1 MKRKPKAVALSY
13 DRSLPAPLVVAKGA
27 GMLADRLEQ
36 IARECG
42 VPIRRDDALAERLF
56 VIENGQFI
64 PEPFYRAVAE
74 ILAFVYRQSEP
85 RRQSKAKKGQS

>member
-1 MKRKPKAVALSY
+1 MKRKPRAVALSY
-13 DRSLPAPLVVAKGA
+13 DRSLPAPLVVAKGE

-56 VIENGQFI
+56 VIENGHFT

-74 ILAFVYRQSEP
+74 ILAFVYRQSGQPEE
-85 RRQSKAKKGQS
+85 SNAKKGQ